1 MKGREGK
8 GEERRD
14 DRRREDREAVLLL
27 GMSEM

>member
-14 DRRREDREAVLLL
+14 DWRREDREAVLLL